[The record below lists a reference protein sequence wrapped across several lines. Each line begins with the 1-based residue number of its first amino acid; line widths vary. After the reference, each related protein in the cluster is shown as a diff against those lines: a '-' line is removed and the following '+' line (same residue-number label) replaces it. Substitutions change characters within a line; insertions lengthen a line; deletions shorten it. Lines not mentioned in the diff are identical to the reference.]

1 MVIFRSY
8 VSLPEGTTN
17 HLVRICWDMYD
28 TTMILD
34 SSVVMLVTPMQ
45 MAMAISVGVKWWAIR
60 WNGVFYTMDRAN
72 LWSIQILVHCTLR
85 HSWLAGKS
93 HDDSRFPRCTGIV
106 TNWKHSNS
114 HGYNSFNNGR
124 QTMQTFRKH
133 GQNNVKTI
141 HVHALASE
149 KVKSRVLSRSHP
161 NNEHHIKN
169 LRSGLWSHRWP
180 KKVVKRGWKIIHILY
195 MDDLCMYKIVFIW
208 HDICVA
214 IFLEDIPTTFHYQTA
229 KSTATGQSAIPRAEK
244 ALTRQRSSVQGLL
257 GQPWMG

>member
-1 MVIFRSY
+1 M
-8 VSLPEGTTN
+8 
-17 HLVRICWDMYD
+17 
-28 TTMILD
+28 MILD
-34 SSVVMLVTPMQ
+34 FHVVQALLPTGNIAIV
-45 MAMAISVGVKWWAIR
+45 MATTRS
-60 WNGVFYTMDRAN
+60 TMGDR
-72 LWSIQILVHCTLR
+72 LC
-85 HSWLAGKS
+85 
-93 HDDSRFPRCTGIV
+93 
-106 TNWKHSNS
+106 KHFVN
-114 HGYNSFNNGR
+114 
-124 QTMQTFRKH
+124 M
-133 GQNNVKTI
+133 VKTI

-180 KKVVKRGWKIIHILY
+180 KKVVKRGWKILHILY

-257 GQPWMG
+257 GQPTGWVSWIL